1 MSNTIR
7 NDISQIDYHLLP
19 TTYYLLL
26 TFKVLLPLTT
36 LLAGRTLYER
46 IFGTEIANAHLYDAL
61 WFKTLWASLLFML
74 AWNALDARYENA
86 HP

>member
-1 MSNTIR
+1 MCVDPRKTLI
-7 NDISQIDYHLLP
+7 
-19 TTYYLLL
+19 YYNLL
-26 TFKVLLPLTT
+26 TTNSSPTLPLTT
-36 LLAGRTLYER
+36 LLEGCTLYER

>member
-19 TTYYLLL
+19 STY
-26 TFKVLLPLTT
+26 FESPLTT
-36 LLAGRTLYER
+36 LLAGCTLYEH

-61 WFKTLWASLLFML
+61 WFQTLWASFLFML
-74 AWNALDARYENA
+74 AWNALDARNENA
-86 HP
+86 HT